1 MHVVRRIFEDP
12 HERASCRC
20 CLNIRRP
27 RHAGEAY
34 SVAAVLPRAGEVPS
48 EHFGAVSILVD
59 GLGFDKPL
67 NALFGF
73 SFKAKGVAVFLQRV
87 AVPFSTLLSPEC
99 AGGVVLDSFLSTGI
113 VICIGPMTIPV
124 DKKLSSAL

>member
-12 HERASCRC
+12 HERAGCRC

-48 EHFGAVSILVD
+48 VHFGAVSILND
-59 GLGFDKPL
+59 GLGFEKPL

-87 AVPFSTLLSPEC
+87 AVPFSTLLSPER
-99 AGGVVLDSFLSTGI
+99 AGGVVPGHLDVL
-113 VICIGPMTIPV
+113 VI
-124 DKKLSSAL
+124 DKS